1 MQTKNAKVPIDS
13 EDSVNIEQ
21 KARKNPDILDKPSGL
36 RYLPLLIW
44 VVLFLNLVNSCSNS
58 QKLKLA
64 IQNKPYIYVQTL
76 DGEIVKAKPVDSL
89 HREEV
94 VVKKFGENWL
104 KVAYTWQNTPTMPK
118 DDQFVSENAIQYPQS
133 YYLASLAIV
142 PGYREAYMKSTFEK
156 YRKQFPFE
164 KYLRGEY
171 QSYVRIFNEPIIMT
185 VKDEQGKIIPGM
197 WDVKIVATRTHAQE
211 KSIVAHEVLN
221 RVIRLRAV
229 KPSDDRYLWG
239 DKTSDLGRLLNQ
251 MQKQGLQIIEITE
264 F

>member
-1 MQTKNAKVPIDS
+1 MPIKNAKVPIES
-13 EDSVNIEQ
+13 EKSLNIEQ
-21 KARKNPDILDKPSGL
+21 KARKNPEIFHKPSGL

-64 IQNKPYIYVQTL
+64 IQNKPYIYVQTS

-104 KVAYTWQNTPTMPK
+104 KVAYTWQNTVKPDQ
-118 DDQFVSENAIQYPQS
+118 DDHFVSENGIQYPQS